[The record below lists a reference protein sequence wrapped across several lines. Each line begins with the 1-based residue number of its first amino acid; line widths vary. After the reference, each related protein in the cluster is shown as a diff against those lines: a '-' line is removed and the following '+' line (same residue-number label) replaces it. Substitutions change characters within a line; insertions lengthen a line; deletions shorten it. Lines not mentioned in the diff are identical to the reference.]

1 MRQNRIRLGSSG
13 KTVCLLGAAALSF
26 AALPSAGF
34 ALGSLTHGEEKPVSL
49 AASGS
54 FASFTPASI
63 DPKMAKLVANYTN
76 GKGRMM
82 RFTPAGMDERPN
94 RSVTVAVRVDE
105 QTARAISVRS
115 ALASAK
121 EQVAPERNLGITP
134 TRYNLGIS
142 RGYQSFAQQQA
153 PALNKNLS
161 DASLPDLS
169 SFKLAPSKDNSK
181 PSRFGAR
188 ITLQEE
194 GKHGRSPN
202 TADSISNQMLDVGGS
217 YSLTRNLNVT
227 AGVRYSQERDRI
239 APLTNS
245 NEQDSQAV
253 YVGTQFRF

>member
-82 RFTPAGMDERPN
+82 RFTPA
-94 RSVTVAVRVDE
+94 
-105 QTARAISVRS
+105 RAISVRS

-121 EQVAPERNLGITP
+121 EQVAPERNLGIPP